1 MPRLMLTTPSPAP
14 ATVTLLCPSDMK
26 FPADAPDTSG
36 PSYDVE
42 SLQDPAM
49 LPSVRTALTLI
60 CCPAALL
67 HCSDVSD
74 THELSSHPVPPTRA
88 SALAP
93 SVQKLSPTTV
103 IKVADAP
110 RIFTLTASPP
120 VAACARIPVR
130 LLPASPPT
138 ARPPAPLTIALSYD
152 TAMLMLIA

>member
-1 MPRLMLTTPSPAP
+1 MLPTPSPAP
-14 ATVTLLCPSDMK
+14 ATVTLLRSSDMK
-26 FPADAPDTSG
+26 FPTDAPDSSG

-49 LPSVRTALTLI
+49 LPSVRIALTLI

-74 THELSSHPVPPTRA
+74 THKLSSHPVTPTRA

-110 RIFTLTASPP
+110 RILSFLAVADSIRISMCLPDSSPT
-120 VAACARIPVR
+120 
-130 LLPASPPT
+130 S
-138 ARPPAPLTIALSYD
+138 RPPAPLTIALSYD